1 VKLIVAYVRE
11 KCAAS
16 IVRELHNAE
25 IGGITAYPVRGMSG
39 EVTPFFYSKRP
50 FELAH
55 LPDAVKFEVV
65 CPEESVDRI
74 VNLLAQAARTGEP
87 GDGIVAVQNV
97 ERVVRI
103 SNMKQAPRAS
113 SKRREPV

>member
-1 VKLIVAYVRE
+1 MKLVVAYVRE

-16 IVRELHNAE
+16 VVRELHKAD

-39 EVTPFFYSKRP
+39 EVTPVFYSKRP
-50 FELAH
+50 FEIGH

-103 SNMKQAPRAS
+103 SHMNHAARS
-113 SKRREPV
+113 SKRREAYE